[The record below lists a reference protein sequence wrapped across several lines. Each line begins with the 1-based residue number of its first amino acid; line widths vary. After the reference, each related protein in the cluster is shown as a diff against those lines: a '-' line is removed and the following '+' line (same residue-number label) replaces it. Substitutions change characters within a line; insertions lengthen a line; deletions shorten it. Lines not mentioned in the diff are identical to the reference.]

1 MIKTGIARF
10 EYRHFPIFGRQSEF
24 GALAT
29 ECGADQG
36 RFWDFHDQ
44 FMSGR
49 QSLYS
54 RQGAL
59 DLAES
64 WGIDVDAFST
74 CIDDERHAPIIE
86 SAQRM
91 ARERGVR
98 GTPTVFVNDRPVSAS
113 ADAIIAAVQALTE

>member
-1 MIKTGIARF
+1 MIKTGLARF

-59 DLAES
+59 GLAEEL
-64 WGIDVDAFST
+64 GLDVDAFTT
-74 CIDDERHAPIIE
+74 CIDDERHVPSIE
-86 SAQRM
+86 SGQRL
-91 ARERGVR
+91 ARERGIR

-113 ADAIIAAVQALTE
+113 ADAIIAAVQKLAE